1 MNPAD
6 SELRLHAN
14 RPEPAR
20 SNEPD
25 LRDPALF
32 VNRELSLIQFNLRVL
47 DQAKDVNTPLLERLR
62 FLTICST
69 NLDEFFEIRVSGLKQ
84 QIAFHMTQAGPD
96 GLSPQQTLARVSIA
110 AHQLVDDQYRT
121 LNEILMPALEA
132 KGIRVLKR
140 AVWTARQQRWIKRYF
155 NQQVL
160 PVLTPMGLDPSHP
173 FPLVLNKSLNFI
185 VQLEGADAFGR
196 QSGIAVVQIPRSLPR
211 LTELPDA
218 VSDGPHDFV
227 LLSSIVHEQVEELFP
242 GMKVLS
248 CHQFRVTRNSDLW
261 VEEEEVDD
269 LLHAIKGELSSR
281 NYGDAVR
288 LEVASDISDEMA
300 KFLLEKFQ
308 LGPDDLYRVN
318 GPVNLHRL
326 VAIWEQVAREDLKYP
341 PFIPSTPRRFQSAA
355 DPFEAIRKGDLLLHH
370 PYESFAPI
378 VELVRLAATDPNVL
392 AIKQT
397 LYRTGTD
404 SPMVESL
411 VQAARNGKEVT
422 AVIELRARFD
432 EAANI
437 NLATQLQEAG
447 AKVVYGIVG
456 YKAHAKMLLI
466 VRREGRRLR
475 RYVHLGTGNYHAKTA
490 RAYTDLSLFTCDR
503 EIGEDV
509 HRLFMQMTGL
519 GRVPRMR
526 KVLQAP
532 FAMQKSLI
540 DLIDY
545 EAEEARRGRPARI
558 VAKMNALSDPRIIQA
573 LYRAS
578 RAGVSIDL
586 IVRGICCLRPGI
598 PGVSDNIRVRSIIG
612 RFLEHSRTTYFHH
625 RGEKLTFCSSADW
638 MQRNF
643 FSRVEV
649 CFPIEDDAL
658 AARVL
663 DEALETGLAD
673 NVQAWIL
680 QSDGQYKRAR
690 PQGNAK
696 PKSSQDELL
705 ARHTV

>member
-1 MNPAD
+1 
-6 SELRLHAN
+6 
-14 RPEPAR
+14 
-20 SNEPD
+20 
-25 LRDPALF
+25 
-32 VNRELSLIQFNLRVL
+32 
-47 DQAKDVNTPLLERLR
+47 
-62 FLTICST
+62 
-69 NLDEFFEIRVSGLKQ
+69 
-84 QIAFHMTQAGPD
+84 
-96 GLSPQQTLARVSIA
+96 
-110 AHQLVDDQYRT
+110 
-121 LNEILMPALEA
+121 
-132 KGIRVLKR
+132 
-140 AVWTARQQRWIKRYF
+140 
-155 NQQVL
+155 
-160 PVLTPMGLDPSHP
+160 
-173 FPLVLNKSLNFI
+173 
-185 VQLEGADAFGR
+185 
-196 QSGIAVVQIPRSLPR
+196 
-211 LTELPDA
+211 
-218 VSDGPHDFV
+218 
-227 LLSSIVHEQVEELFP
+227 
-242 GMKVLS
+242 
-248 CHQFRVTRNSDLW
+248 
-261 VEEEEVDD
+261 
-269 LLHAIKGELSSR
+269 LSSR

-308 LGPDDLYRVN
+308 LGADDLYRVN

-326 VAIWEQVAREDLKYP
+326 VAICEHVERGDLKYP
-341 PFIPSTPRRFQSAA
+341 PFIPATSRRFQQAS
-355 DPFEAIRKGDLLLHH
+355 DPFEAIRKGDVLLHH
-370 PYESFAPI
+370 PYESFGPI
-378 VELVRLAATDPNVL
+378 VELVRLAANDPNVL

-397 LYRTGTD
+397 LYRTGND
-404 SPMVESL
+404 SPLVEAL

-490 RAYTDLSLFTCDR
+490 RVYTDLSLFTCDR
-503 EIGEDV
+503 EMGEDV

-532 FAMQKSLI
+532 FALQKGLI
-540 DLIDY
+540 DLIDF
-545 EAEEARRGRPARI
+545 ETEEARRGRPARI
-558 VAKMNALSDPRIIQA
+558 VAKMNAISEPRIIQA

-598 PGVSDNIRVRSIIG
+598 AGVSDNIRVRSIVG
-612 RFLEHSRTTYFHH
+612 RFLEHTRTVYFHH
-625 RGEKLTFCSSADW
+625 RGEALTFCSSADW

-649 CFPIEDDAL
+649 CFPIEDETL

-663 DEALETGLAD
+663 DEVLETGLAD
-673 NVQAWIL
+673 NTQAWIL

-696 PKSSQDELL
+696 PKSSQVELL